1 MTADRE
7 LGFKPTRRSD
17 SELGR

>member
-1 MTADRE
+1 MTAERE